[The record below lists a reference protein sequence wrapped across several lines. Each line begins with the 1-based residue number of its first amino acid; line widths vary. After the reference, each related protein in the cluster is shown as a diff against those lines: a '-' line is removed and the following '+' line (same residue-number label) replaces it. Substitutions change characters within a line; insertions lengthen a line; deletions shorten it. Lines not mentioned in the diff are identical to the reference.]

1 MFEGRSRADE
11 RVSRG
16 ASVQGDRTK
25 SGMESTLDTRLTHAP
40 PLTSADG
47 QRMLYTLT
55 VGSHATGNVVH
66 FTAPVAD
73 VRRRSRMSLRLFSAG
88 ELCRLLAAQR
98 LTPSPDDTPA
108 EHTDA
113 AGAPGPGRRP
123 PSPSTPAHEPPA
135 ARPFAA
141 HSPPLPA

>member
-1 MFEGRSRADE
+1 MG
-11 RVSRG
+11 
-16 ASVQGDRTK
+16 
-25 SGMESTLDTRLTHAP
+25 STLDTRLTHAP
-40 PLTSADG
+40 PLTSEDG

-55 VGSHATGNVVH
+55 VGSHAAGNVVH

-73 VRRRSRMSLRLFSAG
+73 VGRRSRMSLRLFSAG

-98 LTPSPDDTPA
+98 LALSPDVLA
-108 EHTDA
+108 ENTDP

-123 PSPSTPAHEPPA
+123 PSGSTPAHEPPA